1 MEKQDAVDDERLRL
15 PNPFTLP
22 SFSLEKWSYMSLFDP
37 GAPSPQQLLRLHEE
51 GRDVVS

>member
-1 MEKQDAVDDERLRL
+1 MEKQDAVGDERLRL

-37 GAPSPQQLLRLHEE
+37 GAPPPKNRLRI
-51 GRDVVS
+51 SS